1 MATNNTAGCTLDFI
15 WMAKYGSMHTME
27 TAQSVK
33 LYYGHEWLAHLKPL
47 KADWAQG
54 SISSMGTRRSPG
66 CRPAVLTAGVL
77 TSS

>member
-1 MATNNTAGCTLDFI
+1 M
-15 WMAKYGSMHTME
+15 SE
-27 TAQSVK
+27 
-33 LYYGHEWLAHLKPL
+33 YYRHEWLAHLKPL